1 MDKSIERLIKQI
13 HDLSEIVNGF
23 KSEAVQI
30 RIVEFLLPFLEL
42 KSKSLKNTADQLDP
56 IFSKQESSNQHVK
69 RPGVKRVLDQV
80 MLTDFFDTEKTIGEV
95 LKHLNDAGNDF
106 KATEV
111 SGILLALTKDGRLK
125 RYNSQVNNRFL
136 YIRA

>member
-13 HDLSEIVNGF
+13 QDLSEIVNRF
-23 KSEAVQI
+23 NSEAVQI
-30 RIVEFLLPFLEL
+30 RIVEFLLPFVEL
-42 KSKSLKNTADQLDP
+42 KSKPIKNTAEQLAP
-56 IFSKQESSNQHVK
+56 IVSKEEYSKQSFK

-80 MLTDFFDTEKTIGEV
+80 MLTDFFDTEKNIAEIV
-95 LKHLNDAGNDF
+95 KHLNDAGNDF
-106 KATEV
+106 KAPEV